1 MGVKKVETR
10 SWQTQYR
17 GNILIH
23 ASQGRSGSIFATELS
38 FKKNFS
44 DFKKLPFG
52 AIIGVATLTEIIRV
66 EELFLNDYEMNKL
79 TMEEKAF
86 GDYSSGRYAWIL
98 KNPIAFA
105 KPIPARGMLS
115 LWEYELNLI

>member
-1 MGVKKVETR
+1 
-10 SWQTQYR
+10 
-17 GNILIH
+17 
-23 ASQGRSGSIFATELS
+23 
-38 FKKNFS
+38 
-44 DFKKLPFG
+44 
-52 AIIGVATLTEIIRV
+52 
-66 EELFLNDYEMNKL
+66 MNKL